1 MNKII
6 KEMKKTLLSTLFI
19 FFALIGFSQYKG
31 NPGKANSLLD
41 KAALKTELSE
51 IKPLLI
57 DAKGEI
63 DAAILIEK
71 NRLKAD
77 TWLTRGEIYS
87 AIAKGFPEIDPD
99 AIEKAVE
106 AYDKIGTEVKTKNLT
121 IIQNTTAGRQNL
133 STFFIN
139 QAITAL
145 QGTNEPNYEIAYD
158 AFIMSLRVNPNDTLG
173 LLYGGYVA
181 EQLNRFD
188 RALDFYDKLM
198 KMNILNEK
206 NSNTIYQNSIN
217 IYYLNCNLFDECDNF
232 SNSLAL
238 ISKAKSL
245 FPGNN
250 YYPSVEI
257 NIAMRLNKVDEA
269 RIKIDNQLKLD
280 PENSNLHFNRAVLYY
295 NLGLALS
302 DRTDF
307 SEKEKLDTLD
317 HVFKTSIE
325 SYKSTLQFDPN
336 NERAIIYM
344 LDAFKAHA
352 KPYFDLERNLD
363 FLALKNKY
371 EAESKRLKNEGNSRI
386 SEAGK
391 YALMYMDMKGEE
403 ISNDDIATIY
413 PIFSIMEDFQNLINI
428 LKISISRDKTNVEY
442 LEVLRNAYMQVK
454 DYENAENIYQMIL
467 ELE

>member
-1 MNKII
+1 M
-6 KEMKKTLLSTLFI
+6 
-19 FFALIGFSQYKG
+19 
-31 NPGKANSLLD
+31 
-41 KAALKTELSE
+41 
-51 IKPLLI
+51 
-57 DAKGEI
+57 
-63 DAAILIEK
+63 
-71 NRLKAD
+71 
-77 TWLTRGEIYS
+77 
-87 AIAKGFPEIDPD
+87 
-99 AIEKAVE
+99 
-106 AYDKIGTEVKTKNLT
+106 
-121 IIQNTTAGRQNL
+121 
-133 STFFIN
+133 
-139 QAITAL
+139 
-145 QGTNEPNYEIAYD
+145 
-158 AFIMSLRVNPNDTLG
+158 
-173 LLYGGYVA
+173 
-181 EQLNRFD
+181 
-188 RALDFYDKLM
+188 
-198 KMNILNEK
+198 
-206 NSNTIYQNSIN
+206 
-217 IYYLNCNLFDECDNF
+217 
-232 SNSLAL
+232 
-238 ISKAKSL
+238 

-302 DRTDF
+302 DRTEF

-317 HVFKTSIE
+317 SVFKTSIE

-403 ISNDDIATIY
+403 ISNDDKATIY